1 MKLVCGITGST
12 GGVGTRLVK
21 YKNFK
26 FKKFNGN
33 ITNKNQVKKWIQKNK
48 FDLFIHLAAIV
59 PTKKVEEKYNFSKKV
74 NVSGT
79 KNIFNNLVKFQDKNL
94 KWFFF
99 PSTCHVY
106 DSKSKKNLNEKSLI
120 RPMSKYGKTKLL
132 CEKYFKHKL
141 KKTKIKCCIGR
152 VFSFTHS
159 SQSLDFL
166 VPALKNKIKKKTKT
180 LELNNLNHYRDFISI
195 FDLCRAIIFLSKIKF
210 NGTINIASGKS
221 VYLKNIAKK
230 LNKSAKKKLKFNDN
244 KVPTYLVAGIK
255 KLKRLGFKHK
265 YNFLNTI

>member
-12 GGVGTRLVK
+12 GGVGKRLIK

-33 ITNKNQVKKWIQKNK
+33 ITNKKQVKKWIQKNK
-48 FDLFIHLAAIV
+48 FDVFIHLAAIV
-59 PTKKVEEKYNFSKKV
+59 PTKKVEEQYNFSKKV
-74 NVSGT
+74 NVNGT
-79 KNIFNNLVKFQDKNL
+79 KNIFNNLVKYQEKNL

-106 DSKSKKNLNEKSLI
+106 DSSLKKNLNEKSSI
-120 RPMSKYGKTKLL
+120 KPMSKYGETKLM
-132 CEKYFKHKL
+132 CEKYLKRKL
-141 KKTKIKCCIGR
+141 KKSKIKCCIGR

-159 SQSLDFL
+159 SQSMDFL
-166 VPALKNKIKKKTKT
+166 VPALKKKIKKKTKT
-180 LELNNLNHYRDFISI
+180 LVFENLNHYRDFISI
-195 FDLCRAIIFLSKIKF
+195 SDLCRAIIFLSKVKF

-221 VYLKNIAKK
+221 IYLKNIAKK
-230 LNKSAKKKLKFNDN
+230 LSKSTKKKLKFDDN
-244 KVPTYLVAGIK
+244 KIPTYLLADIK

-265 YNFLNTI
+265 DNFLSTI